1 MDSSVGADR
10 MRQHTSSRSTNS
22 RRGTRPTMAGVT
34 DTTNRAG
41 LADHVTTLAG
51 ELGIPGV
58 AVGIVHGDDE
68 QTAFHGITS
77 VPNPLPVTEDTL
89 FQFGSIT
96 KTYTATALVI
106 LAEHGKVDLGA
117 PVRRYVPEL
126 TLADEDVARTVTVAQ
141 LLNHTSGWDGDLE
154 TDTGDG
160 DDALARFVAKLAD
173 LQQQRPLGSAMSYSN
188 TAFSL
193 AGRVIE
199 HVTGHSYETAIG
211 KLIFTPLGQHDS
223 YLRAADVMTR
233 RFVVGHLQGEGG
245 ELRVARPWHLARNSN
260 PAGGIVS
267 TLADQLTWARFH
279 LGDGTSSA
287 GTSSAGTSSAET
299 PVLSADAVAAMR
311 EPTVEV
317 AGGGPGE
324 AVGTSWFLRTVDGV
338 LLAGHGG
345 TTAGQFSELLIV
357 PEHRFAIVSATNS
370 GPNGLQFNQEI
381 VRWALDT
388 YLGVIERDPE
398 PVDLSATE
406 LARYTGEF
414 ETAATVAHVAV
425 VDGGLVLHMELKPE
439 TKAELG
445 DAVPDYPPFPLGILP
460 GQGDEY
466 VITGGPAKG
475 LRGYFVLEPDGAV
488 SAVDLSGR
496 VHARRP

>member
-1 MDSSVGADR
+1 
-10 MRQHTSSRSTNS
+10 
-22 RRGTRPTMAGVT
+22 MAGVT
-34 DTTNRAG
+34 ETTNRAG
-41 LADHVTTLAG
+41 LADHVAALAD
-51 ELGIPGV
+51 ELGIPAV

-106 LAEHGKVDLGA
+106 LAEQGKVDLGA

-126 TLADEDVARTVTVAQ
+126 TLADEDVARAVTVAQ
-141 LLNHTSGWDGDLE
+141 LLNHTSGWDGDSE

-173 LQQQRPLGSAMSYSN
+173 LQQQRPLGSAVSYSN

-199 HVTGHSYETAIG
+199 HVTGRSYEAAIAE
-211 KLIFTPLGQHDS
+211 LIFTPLGQRDS

-245 ELRVARPWHLARNSN
+245 ELRVARPWQLARNNN

-287 GTSSAGTSSAET
+287 GTR
-299 PVLSADAVAAMR
+299 VLSADAVAAMR

-324 AVGTSWFLRTVDGV
+324 AIGTSWFLRTVDDV

-345 TTAGQFSELLIV
+345 TTAGQFSELLLV

-381 VRWALDT
+381 VRWALQA

-398 PVDLSATE
+398 PVELSAAE
-406 LARYTGEF
+406 LTRYTGEF
-414 ETAATVAHVAV
+414 ETAATLAYVSA
-425 VDGGLVLHMELKPE
+425 VDGGLVLRMELKPE

-445 DAVPDYPPFPLGILP
+445 EAVPDYPPFPLGILP

-466 VITGGPAKG
+466 VITSGPAKG
-475 LRGYFVLEPDGAV
+475 LRGSFVLEPDGAV

>member
-1 MDSSVGADR
+1 
-10 MRQHTSSRSTNS
+10 
-22 RRGTRPTMAGVT
+22 MAGVT
-34 DTTNRAG
+34 DTTTRAG
-41 LADHVTTLAG
+41 LADHVAALAG
-51 ELGIPGV
+51 ELGIPAV

-68 QTAFHGITS
+68 LSTFHGITS

-89 FQFGSIT
+89 FQFVSIT
-96 KTYTATALVI
+96 NTYTATALVF
-106 LAEHGKVDLGA
+106 LAEQGKVDLGA

-126 TLADEDVARTVTVAQ
+126 TLADESVARAVTVAQ
-141 LLNHTSGWDGDLE
+141 LLNHTSGWDGDFE

-173 LQQQRPLGSAMSYSN
+173 LEQQRPLGSAMSYSN

-199 HVTGHSYETAIG
+199 HVTGRSYEAVIAD
-211 KLIFTPLGQHDS
+211 LIFTPLGQRDS

-245 ELRVARPWHLARNSN
+245 ELRVARPWQLARNNN

-287 GTSSAGTSSAET
+287 GTR
-299 PVLSADAVAAMR
+299 VLSADAVAGMR
-311 EPTVEV
+311 EPTFEV

-324 AVGTSWFLRTVDGV
+324 AIGTSWFLRTVDDV

-345 TTAGQFSELLIV
+345 TTAGQFSELLLV

-381 VRWALDT
+381 IRWALQA

-398 PVDLSATE
+398 PVELDAAE

-414 ETAATVAHVAV
+414 ETAATVAYVSA
-425 VDGGLVLHMELKPE
+425 VDGGLVLRMELKPE

-445 DAVPDYPPFPLGILP
+445 EAVPDYPPFPLGILP
-460 GQGDEY
+460 GAGDEY
-466 VITGGPAKG
+466 VITSGPAKG
-475 LRGYFVLEPDGAV
+475 LRGYFVLEPDGTA

-496 VHARRP
+496 VHTRRP